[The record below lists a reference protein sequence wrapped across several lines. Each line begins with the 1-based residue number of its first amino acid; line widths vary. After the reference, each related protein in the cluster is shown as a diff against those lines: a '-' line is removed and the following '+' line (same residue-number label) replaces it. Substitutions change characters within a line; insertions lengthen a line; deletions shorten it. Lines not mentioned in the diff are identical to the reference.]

1 MQPRDAVRT
10 EDSMNFDDRELWKPV
25 IDGPLK
31 IPSPIVDRLI
41 VPQDETFHQYPKAEK
56 KLLWRDA
63 LEERYAGYTRPD
75 GLVRRF
81 FIFRKNLSD
90 VVEVR
95 EQFQSLR
102 GRLVERRI
110 LMKEQEMHETF
121 ESGHRTSVTSH
132 RIKHGQWRLLE
143 FELGQR
149 LDSLLSRL
157 EVFGQKIVEK
167 FGPRDD
173 GLRERKIT
181 IVPDSAASTSTT
193 SLYKNGPKVDRIT
206 QKYRPKDSVT
216 SHHTTTFAVEE
227 NTYKVWF
234 NRVDDSMGIVYHHQ
248 PGRITN
254 FSIEY
259 RKEHEK
265 DKEFVPEPSKF
276 DPMPPEIDQWKLTKT
291 QNELLQIREKAQNDA
306 RKIAEE
312 VVRWIEFRSEEESR
326 PFLKMKAVDV
336 VLHRKL
342 FAEMEQTNIM
352 VEQPPPEPKAEGEEG
367 AGGSQQQL
375 SASDPLCVYF
385 PIDQGEMTQAAAE
398 EISRR
403 ATEALQARLVEEQTN
418 LQTRLNQ
425 EVAVLKK
432 KVLEFEM
439 DQHQSMSKKQA
450 DEHQEYCNKKRFLIA
465 VLQKRLERFTATASR
480 RLFDLLKQLKNHP
493 KLTQFLGATDVEYG
507 QVEARI
513 KEILPPNPHAEKEAK
528 K

>member
-1 MQPRDAVRT
+1 
-10 EDSMNFDDRELWKPV
+10 
-25 IDGPLK
+25 
-31 IPSPIVDRLI
+31 
-41 VPQDETFHQYPKAEK
+41 
-56 KLLWRDA
+56 
-63 LEERYAGYTRPD
+63 
-75 GLVRRF
+75 
-81 FIFRKNLSD
+81 
-90 VVEVR
+90 
-95 EQFQSLR
+95 
-102 GRLVERRI
+102 
-110 LMKEQEMHETF
+110 
-121 ESGHRTSVTSH
+121 
-132 RIKHGQWRLLE
+132 
-143 FELGQR
+143 
-149 LDSLLSRL
+149 
-157 EVFGQKIVEK
+157 
-167 FGPRDD
+167 
-173 GLRERKIT
+173 
-181 IVPDSAASTSTT
+181 
-193 SLYKNGPKVDRIT
+193 
-206 QKYRPKDSVT
+206 
-216 SHHTTTFAVEE
+216 
-227 NTYKVWF
+227 
-234 NRVDDSMGIVYHHQ
+234 
-248 PGRITN
+248 
-254 FSIEY
+254 
-259 RKEHEK
+259 
-265 DKEFVPEPSKF
+265 
-276 DPMPPEIDQWKLTKT
+276 MPPEIDQWKLTKT

-493 KLTQFLGATDVEYG
+493 KLTQFLGATGVEYG

>member
-1 MQPRDAVRT
+1 MQPRDAART
-10 EDSMNFDDRELWKPV
+10 EDSLNFDDRDLWKPV
-25 IDGPLK
+25 IDGSLK
-31 IPSPIVDRLI
+31 IPSPIVDRLL
-41 VPQDETFHQYPKAEK
+41 VPEELTFNQYPKAEK

-63 LEERYAGYTRPD
+63 LEERSAGYTRPD

-81 FIFRKNLSD
+81 FIFRKGLSD

-110 LMKEQEMHETF
+110 FMKDEEMHEKF
-121 ESGHRTSVTSH
+121 EAGHRTAVTAH
-132 RIKHGQWRLLE
+132 KIKHGQWRLLE
-143 FELGQR
+143 FEPGQR
-149 LDSLLSRL
+149 LDNLLSRL
-157 EVFGQKIVEK
+157 EVFGRKIVEK

-173 GLRERKIT
+173 GLRERKIS
-181 IVPDSAASTSTT
+181 IVPESATT
-193 SLYKNGPKVDRIT
+193 GSQTALYKNGPRVERIT
-206 QKYRPKDSVT
+206 QKYRPKEEVV

-234 NRVDDSMGIVYHHQ
+234 NRVTDAMGIVYHHQ

-259 RKEHEK
+259 RKDREK
-265 DKEFVPEPSKF
+265 DKEFIPEPSRF
-276 DPMPPEIDQWKLTKT
+276 DPSPPEIDQWKLTKT
-291 QNELLQIREKAQNDA
+291 QNELLTIREKGQNDA

-312 VVRWIEFRSEEESR
+312 MVRWVEFRSEEESR
-326 PFLKMKAVDV
+326 PFLKMKSVDV

-342 FAEMEQTNIM
+342 FAEMEQSNIM
-352 VEQPPPEPKAEGEEG
+352 AEQPPPEPKAEGEEG
-367 AGGSQQQL
+367 AGSSQQQL

-385 PIDQGEMTQAAAE
+385 LIDQGDMTQAGAE
-398 EISRR
+398 EVSRR

-425 EVAVLKK
+425 EIAILKK

-450 DEHQEYCNKKRFLIA
+450 DEHQEYCNKKRFLIS
-465 VLQKRLERFTATASR
+465 VLTKRLDRFPATAAR
-480 RLFDLLKQLKNHP
+480 MLFDLLKTLKNHP
-493 KLTQFLGATDVEYG
+493 KLTQFLGGTEVECE
-507 QVEARI
+507 QVEAGI
-513 KEILPPNPHAEKEAK
+513 EEIHPVSQHAEK
-528 K
+528 